1 LPQTEWQRKLAV
13 KDDVNGHV
21 IAEALRAPFLPFRR
35 HKQKPPLH
43 KFTGKLP
50 DSMDKMI
57 IGKNRGPSKLWR
69 EKQIYRYC
77 HQVKKMHIADL
88 HRLVHERERERERDE
103 EYVCI
108 I

>member
-13 KDDVNGHV
+13 KDDVNGHA
-21 IAEALRAPFLPFRR
+21 IEEALRAPFLPFLR
-35 HKQKPPLH
+35 HKLKPPLH

-57 IGKNRGPSKLWR
+57 IRKNRGPSKLWK
-69 EKQIYRYC
+69 EKQIYRDC

-88 HRLVHERERERERDE
+88 Q
-103 EYVCI
+103 
-108 I
+108 